1 MRQLKVEFYVGLF
14 VIAGIAALAY
24 MAVKMGDLNLFEQD
38 NSYQVVGRFTSVSG
52 LKDGA
57 SVELSGVKLGKV
69 TSIIYDTERQEAV
82 VTMQV
87 PNTVKLSTDSIASVR
102 TSGIIGDKYIKVTP
116 GGEEDFM
123 QEGDEFEQTE
133 SALDIEELISKF
145 VFSTG
150 DDK

>member
-82 VTMQV
+82 VPGHQ
-87 PNTVKLSTDSIASVR
+87 
-102 TSGIIGDKYIKVTP
+102 GDP
-116 GGEEDFM
+116 G
-123 QEGDEFEQTE
+123 
-133 SALDIEELISKF
+133 A
-145 VFSTG
+145 
-150 DDK
+150 